1 MRASFSNLLRRPAA
15 VLLLAATVL
24 AGCATPPTDPDELAA
39 YKENNDPLEP
49 MNRYFFEV
57 NYGLDQLLIKPVAAW
72 YNLILPAPV
81 EQGVHNFL
89 TNLNSPVIFANDA
102 MQGNGPRAGVTAK
115 RFLINSTLGVAGIFD
130 VAAELVGPEASRRGF
145 RPDPGGLGRRRRAL
159 SRRPG
164 AGPLESARS
173 HGHWRRWRHG
183 SLGLGAAQPS
193 DVDQLHPDRPSM
205 RSTSGRAISRPS
217 IRSARARW
225 TTTPPCAASTGSIAM
240 TRSRTTTRIPIRIP
254 RQPWW
259 IRHRRRRS

>member
-57 NYGLDQLLIKPVAAW
+57 NYGLDELLIKPVAAW

-89 TNLNSPVIFANDA
+89 VNLNSPVIFANDA
-102 MQGNGPRAGVTAK
+102 MQGNGPRAGITAK

-130 VAAELVGPEASRRGF
+130 VAANWWGLKHHDEDFGQTLAVWGVGEGPYLVAPVLGPSNPRDLTGVAVDGVM
-145 RPDPGGLGRRRRAL
+145 DPWGWVL
-159 SRRPG
+159 P
-164 AGPLESARS
+164 S
-173 HGHWRRWRHG
+173 HLMWINYTR
-183 SLGLGAAQPS
+183 
-193 DVDQLHPDRPSM
+193 DRPSM
-205 RSTSGRAISRPS
+205 RSTSGRAISIPS

-259 IRHRRRRS
+259 IRPRRRRS